1 MSKPAGK
8 PAAKPGQAARR
19 IVIVDD
25 DLMIR
30 ETVRLSLEH
39 SGFAVHVVEDPATAL
54 SYIRAEKPDLVVLDM
69 YMGGVDGCEI
79 ARGMKA
85 DPSTSKLPVV
95 FFTGSNEPIDVVTG
109 LDAGALDYIAK
120 PIDGEILVAKIRSI
134 LKMPAAAK
142 N

>member
-1 MSKPAGK
+1 MSRAEHEK
-8 PAAKPGQAARR
+8 RR

-39 SGFAVHVVEDPATAL
+39 SGFAVHVVEDPSTAL
-54 SYIRAEKPDLVVLDM
+54 ALIRAQKPDLVVLDM
-69 YMGGVDGCEI
+69 YMGGVDGREI
-79 ARGMKA
+79 ARGLKA
-85 DPSTSKLPVV
+85 DPATAKLPVV
-95 FFTGSNEPIDVVTG
+95 FFTGSNEAVDVVTG
-109 LDAGALDYIAK
+109 LDAGAVDYIAK

-134 LKMPAAAK
+134 LKMPAAKK